1 MGFSPSFFMG
11 LGQDFFVEV
20 GRERFENPL
29 PCHPLPCT
37 TCLHILLAH
46 PCLYYYLLSLQYAV
60 LHILFYCTFY
70 SLFFLYFFLPT
81 LMYILLCCVTY
92 NCTVH

>member
-1 MGFSPSFFMG
+1 MGFSPSFLMG
-11 LGQDFFVEV
+11 LGQVFFVEV

-46 PCLYYYLLSLQYAV
+46 PCLYYYLLSLQCAV

-70 SLFFLYFFLPT
+70 SYLFFLIYFLY
-81 LMYILLCCVTY
+81 L
-92 NCTVH
+92 H